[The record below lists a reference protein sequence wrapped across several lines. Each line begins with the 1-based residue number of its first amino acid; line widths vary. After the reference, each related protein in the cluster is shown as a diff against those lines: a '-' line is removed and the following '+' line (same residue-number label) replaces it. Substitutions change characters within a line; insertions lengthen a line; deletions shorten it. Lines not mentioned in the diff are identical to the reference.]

1 MEGNKNKGMGRPLV
15 ANSFDA
21 WVTYPLVYKLTPYVD
36 VHPNYVTLLC
46 IVFKVLCL
54 AQSWAFPDGFDA
66 FWFGVWMTMER
77 LTDCLDGEI
86 ARYYKRQ
93 SKVGH
98 YMDKVSDVCF
108 RYSGVAILCYRLAPI
123 LPNPWAL
130 LTLLLCLSLPGVYVY
145 EAFVTKRIKE
155 DMNTPADSWAIY
167 VEDNATLL
175 CVALPWLLAKAQPL

>member
-1 MEGNKNKGMGRPLV
+1 
-15 ANSFDA
+15 
-21 WVTYPLVYKLTPYVD
+21 
-36 VHPNYVTLLC
+36 
-46 IVFKVLCL
+46 
-54 AQSWAFPDGFDA
+54 
-66 FWFGVWMTMER
+66 
-77 LTDCLDGEI
+77 
-86 ARYYKRQ
+86 
-93 SKVGH
+93 
-98 YMDKVSDVCF
+98 MDKVSDVCF